1 MFFFVLMIRRP
12 PRSTR
17 TDTLFP
23 YTTLFRSIG
32 ELGHCPLHVRE
43 LLVQKAAQAIQFVL
57 VAEILRRDDFV
68 IGGRP
73 DVIIELRC
81 QIGGWAVRAD
91 RHHALFTQVGRVLV
105 PFRSEFR
112 LTRFRV
118 AVFPVPFIL
127 TLACVAVLLPLPLRF
142 LSPVPYSPLLTSL

>member
-1 MFFFVLMIRRP
+1 MTHALPTRRSSDRAGLLRHQP
-12 PRSTR
+12 PLQT
-17 TDTLFP
+17 
-23 YTTLFRSIG
+23 IG

-81 QIGGWAVRAD
+81 PIGGWAVRAD
-91 RHHALFTQVGRVLV
+91 R
-105 PFRSEFR
+105 RSEEHTSELQSLMR
-112 LTRFRV
+112 ISY
-118 AVFPVPFIL
+118 AVFCFKKK
-127 TLACVAVLLPLPLRF
+127 
-142 LSPVPYSPLLTSL
+142 

>member
-1 MFFFVLMIRRP
+1 MRISDWSSDVCSSDL
-12 PRSTR
+12 
-17 TDTLFP
+17 
-23 YTTLFRSIG
+23 
-32 ELGHCPLHVRE
+32 CPLHVRE

-91 RHHALFTQVGRVLV
+91 RHHALF
-105 PFRSEFR
+105 RSEEQTSELQSLMR
-112 LTRFRV
+112 ISY
-118 AVFPVPFIL
+118 AVFCLKQKTYKQTESMI
-127 TLACVAVLLPLPLRF
+127 TI
-142 LSPVPYSPLLTSL
+142 SPNLNKQ

>member
-1 MFFFVLMIRRP
+1 MRISDWSSDVCSSDL
-12 PRSTR
+12 T
-17 TDTLFP
+17 
-23 YTTLFRSIG
+23 IG

-81 QIGGWAVRAD
+81 QFGGWAVRAT
-91 RHHALFTQVGRVLV
+91 RHHALFTNVRRVLV
-105 PFRSEFR
+105 TFG
-112 LTRFRV
+112 V
-118 AVFPVPFIL
+118 VFLLPIL
-127 TLACVAVLLPLPLRF
+127 KVAVLPVAFLLLRNRNTGMYGK
-142 LSPVPYSPLLTSL
+142 SVVVSVDIVERRDM